1 MADEVKKKKK
11 GDVYIGGMKYTE
23 VQPHPGRC
31 WSENPRVLKGPDG
44 VQRLE
49 KLASDRLQ
57 VRITIELSGAIR
69 RADLD
74 RFAQTMSKTVAFE
87 FENGGN
93 GH

>member
-1 MADEVKKKKK
+1 MPEEKVTMEGIEYKVVEPLIK
-11 GDVYIGGMKYTE
+11 GTHWNKT
-23 VQPHPGRC
+23 PK
-31 WSENPRVLKGPDG
+31 VLEGPDG

-49 KLASDRLQ
+49 KLPSDRLQ

-74 RFAQTMSKTVAFE
+74 RFAQTMSKSVAFE

-93 GH
+93 GT